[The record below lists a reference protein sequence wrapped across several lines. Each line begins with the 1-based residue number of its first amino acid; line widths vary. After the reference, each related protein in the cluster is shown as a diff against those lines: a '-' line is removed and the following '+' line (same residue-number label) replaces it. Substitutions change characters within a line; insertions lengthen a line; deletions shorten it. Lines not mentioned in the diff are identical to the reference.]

1 MKINNGGCGCGNK
14 EMNGMGR
21 QGMMKMHFE
30 EPSGKKDLKENLKD
44 YKEELEEEIKFINKR
59 IDELSKND
67 STEDSNE
74 ESS

>member
-1 MKINNGGCGCGNK
+1 MIP
-14 EMNGMGR
+14 E
-21 QGMMKMHFE
+21 
-30 EPSGKKDLKENLKD
+30 
-44 YKEELEEEIKFINKR
+44 EELEEEIKFINKR